1 MNWNIK
7 KPPCLMH
14 GKEEIVSN
22 VEYEYSE
29 DGTTVYGRLMDGTV
43 FMIDS
48 DALNKIKNIK
58 FYLGAKQK
66 GCGQKYIIDSRG
78 RYLHDYIFPHKNCY
92 EIDHINLN
100 TYDNRKANIR
110 YCTHQQNQINQ
121 PLQKNNTSGVS
132 GVSWYPP
139 RGKFRARIKVSQQDI
154 HLGYYKTLE
163 EAVQARNV
171 GMEYMFGEYGRYND
185 VPSAP
190 EWIRKSV
197 EQKCKSF
204 AKLSVCKAFYIR
216 GR

>member
-14 GKEEIVSN
+14 RKEEIVSN

-78 RYLHDYIFPHKNCY
+78 RYLHDYIFPHKNGY

-139 RGKFRARIKVSQQDI
+139 RRKFRARIKVSQQDI

-204 AKLSVCKAFYIR
+204 AELSVCKAFYIR